1 MAEPDNNTLN
11 LEDLT
16 PSKPVGEPAKARQSQ
31 AAAEANAAVSAS
43 ASTNTNVLA
52 TEPTSSSGAVEASS
66 PTLSMTDMGVA
77 ADAHLHLPAMDHSQ
91 PVMPVSTDAPKAT
104 DPIHIPAVAAVTQA
118 KTATTASATP
128 TPEPEPLL
136 NLSPVTAS
144 NEGTA
149 SIFTETYSWLG
160 DLAQR
165 LRLRKWINRHTL
177 SYLLIGLVSI
187 GIFLLVFNFPVIQAN
202 LHYRFSKP
210 KATPSA
216 TAEPTAQ
223 TTAVAPGS
231 VVIVPKIS
239 VNAPIQFPP
248 TLDESQIQ
256 LSLRDGVAHYAG
268 TALPGQQG
276 NVVLFGH
283 SSNDWWEPG
292 NYKFV
297 FALLDRLAAGDTVQI
312 NYESRKYVYQVTNSV
327 VVAPTDF
334 SVIQATPEPTLTL
347 ITCTPPG
354 TSWKRLV
361 VHAKQIEPAAT
372 KTQPKAAQV
381 SPQQLS
387 NLPGD
392 APQSVW
398 TKITNYFQKLF

>member
-31 AAAEANAAVSAS
+31 AAAEANAAVNATPSPS
-43 ASTNTNVLA
+43 PASTEVDGVQSPA
-52 TEPTSSSGAVEASS
+52 PSAASD
-66 PTLSMTDMGVA
+66 PTLSMTDLGVA
-77 ADAHLHLPAMDHSQ
+77 SDAHLQLPPMKPIQSAQ
-91 PVMPVSTDAPKAT
+91 PSPELPPKPAQAPAPT
-104 DPIHIPAVAAVTQA
+104 PASPPQAAAPAVEV
-118 KTATTASATP
+118 
-128 TPEPEPLL
+128 PEPEPLL
-136 NLSPVTAS
+136 NLSPATATP
-144 NEGTA
+144 EGSS

-160 DLAQR
+160 DIAQR
-165 LRLRKWINRHTL
+165 LHVRKWINRHTL

-187 GIFLLVFNFPVIQAN
+187 GIFLLVFNFPVIEAN
-202 LHYRFSKP
+202 LHYRFTKP
-210 KATPSA
+210 QATPSA
-216 TAEPTAQ
+216 TVQPTTQ
-223 TTAVAPGS
+223 TAAVGAAP

-297 FALLDRLAAGDTVQI
+297 FALLDRLAAGDTIQI
-312 NYESRKYVYQVTNSV
+312 NYQSKKYVYQVTDSV
-327 VVAPTDF
+327 VVVPTDF
-334 SVIQATPEPTLTL
+334 SVIQATPDPTLTL

-361 VHAKQIEPAAT
+361 VHAKQIEPSVT
-372 KTQPKAAQV
+372 KSEPKAAQV
-381 SPQQLS
+381 SPKQLT

-398 TKITNYFQKLF
+398 TKITNYIQKLF